1 MNEWLRQLLNQIKTL
16 WGKWNLTQKIILF
29 SIVGVAVLA
38 VILIALFSSAPT
50 MVPLIGT
57 QITDENN
64 LARIVT
70 VLDEE
75 GVTYN
80 VSPENMI
87 YVEDE
92 PTARRIRAI
101 LIREDLIP
109 PKTDPWAIFDVERW
123 TLTDFERDVNL
134 QRAITRNLEQHILA
148 LDDVDAASVT
158 LVVPRPEL
166 FEEDQ
171 NPVTASVIITPKP
184 GSDITENRKKIEGI
198 VSLIKFAVAG
208 LQDENI
214 VITDQNG
221 LKLNDFAGL
230 EDVDRIEVARREI
243 RTKKELEQQYKA
255 EILKS
260 LQAIFSFNRV
270 EIVKLDINLDMSKQT
285 VNTEEHFPVTM
296 KKDNPRTPF
305 DESEVV
311 PSITLSKE
319 VTEEHFEGT
328 GFNPEGPP
336 GQEGQTPPAYKD
348 LSNLVGKYD
357 QSALIQNE
365 VVNKKST
372 YEEKSPWSI
381 DRITTGVAI
390 DGVWRRVYNEN
401 GQLELNPDGSI
412 KREYTP
418 VSDEDL
424 SKAEALIKGF
434 SNGTAESLNVN
445 DHKHLD
451 QLIQNCDLAI
461 SLVPYTYHV
470 QIAEL
475 CITHKKHMVTT
486 SYVSPAMNALDE
498 RARKVDICILNEIGL
513 DPGIDHMSAMKIIH
527 AVENNGGK
535 VVSFRSY
542 CGGLPAMQS
551 NNSPFGYKFSWSP
564 RGVVMA
570 GKNTGQY
577 LENGKVVFIPGSE
590 LFKYYQIIDIDGVGS
605 FEAYTNRD
613 ALPYKELYGLKDAH
627 TVFRGT
633 LRNIGWCYTMKKA
646 RDLRREPVLPVP
658 FPEPRPGKV

>member
-16 WGKWNLTQKIILF
+16 WGKWSPTQKIILF
-29 SIVGVAVLA
+29 SMVGVAFLA
-38 VILIALFSSAPT
+38 VILIAVFSSAPA

-75 GVTYN
+75 GVTYK

-148 LDDVDAASVT
+148 LDDVDAVSVT

-171 NPVTASVIITPKP
+171 NPVTASIIITPKP

-198 VSLIKFAVAG
+198 VSIIKFAVAG

-221 LKLNDFAGL
+221 LQLNDFAGL
-230 EDVDRIEVARREI
+230 EDVDRIEIARREI

-260 LQAIFSFNRV
+260 LRAIFSFERV

-311 PSITLSKE
+311 SSITLSKE

-357 QSALIQNE
+357 QSTLIQNE
-365 VVNKKST
+365 VINKKST
-372 YEEKSPWSI
+372 FEEKSPWRI

-401 GQLELNPDGSI
+401 GQLEVNPDGSI

-424 SKAEALIKGF
+424 RKAEALIKDAIGYDRDRGDSVTVEHISF
-434 SNGTAESLNVN
+434 GRSDQFRTEDEEFRRQRQLRTTIISVIIGIGAIIFAAILYRLVAKELERRRRLREEELARQHQAMREAALRRAEEEGA
-445 DHKHLD
+445 D
-451 QLIQNCDLAI
+451 I
-461 SLVPYTYHV
+461 
-470 QIAEL
+470 EL
-475 CITHKKHMVTT
+475 SVE
-486 SYVSPAMNALDE
+486 E
-498 RARKVDICILNEIGL
+498 RARME
-513 DPGIDHMSAMKIIH
+513 MQ
-527 AVENNGGK
+527 ENAINIAREHPED
-535 VVSFRSY
+535 VAQLIRTW
-542 CGGLPAMQS
+542 L
-551 NNSPFGYKFSWSP
+551 
-564 RGVVMA
+564 
-570 GKNTGQY
+570 
-577 LENGKVVFIPGSE
+577 LEE
-590 LFKYYQIIDIDGVGS
+590 
-605 FEAYTNRD
+605 
-613 ALPYKELYGLKDAH
+613 
-627 TVFRGT
+627 
-633 LRNIGWCYTMKKA
+633 
-646 RDLRREPVLPVP
+646 
-658 FPEPRPGKV
+658 

>member
-1 MNEWLRQLLNQIKTL
+1 MNEWLRQFLNQITTL
-16 WGKWNLTQKIILF
+16 WGRWNLTQKIILF

-75 GVTYN
+75 GVTYK

-171 NPVTASVIITPKP
+171 DPVTASVIITPKP

-221 LKLNDFAGL
+221 LQLNDFAGL

-260 LQAIFSFNRV
+260 LRAIFSFNRV

-357 QSALIQNE
+357 QSAIIQNE

-424 SKAEALIKGF
+424 SKAEALIKDAIGYNRDRGDSVTVEHIPF
-434 SNGTAESLNVN
+434 DRGDQFGSEDEEFRRQRQTRTTIISVIIGIGAIIFAAILYRLIAKELERRRRLREEELARQHQAMREAALRRAEEEGADV
-445 DHKHLD
+445 
-451 QLIQNCDLAI
+451 
-461 SLVPYTYHV
+461 
-470 QIAEL
+470 EL
-475 CITHKKHMVTT
+475 SVE
-486 SYVSPAMNALDE
+486 E
-498 RARKVDICILNEIGL
+498 RARMEMQEN
-513 DPGIDHMSAMKIIH
+513 
-527 AVENNGGK
+527 AVN
-535 VVSFRSY
+535 
-542 CGGLPAMQS
+542 
-551 NNSPFGYKFSWSP
+551 
-564 RGVVMA
+564 MA
-570 GKNTGQY
+570 REHPEDVAQLIRTWL
-577 LENGKVVFIPGSE
+577 LEE
-590 LFKYYQIIDIDGVGS
+590 
-605 FEAYTNRD
+605 
-613 ALPYKELYGLKDAH
+613 
-627 TVFRGT
+627 
-633 LRNIGWCYTMKKA
+633 
-646 RDLRREPVLPVP
+646 
-658 FPEPRPGKV
+658 

>member
-1 MNEWLRQLLNQIKTL
+1 MNDWLRQLLNQIKTL
-16 WGKWNLTQKIILF
+16 WGKWSPTQKIILF
-29 SIVGVAVLA
+29 SMVGVAFLA
-38 VILIALFSSAPT
+38 VILIAVFSSAPA

-75 GVTYN
+75 GVTYK

-148 LDDVDAASVT
+148 LDDVDAVSVT

-171 NPVTASVIITPKP
+171 NPVTASIIITPKP
-184 GSDITENRKKIEGI
+184 GSDIAENRKKIEGI
-198 VSLIKFAVAG
+198 VSIIKFAVAG

-221 LKLNDFAGL
+221 LQLNDFAGL
-230 EDVDRIEVARREI
+230 EDVDRIEIARREI

-260 LQAIFSFNRV
+260 LRAIFSFERV

-311 PSITLSKE
+311 SSITLSKE

-357 QSALIQNE
+357 QTALIQNE

-372 YEEKSPWSI
+372 FEEKSPWRI

-401 GQLELNPDGSI
+401 GQLEVNPDGSI

-424 SKAEALIKGF
+424 RKAEALIKDAIGYDRDRGDSVTVEHISF
-434 SNGTAESLNVN
+434 GRSDQFRTEDEEFRRQRQLRTTIISVIIGIGAIIFAAILYRLVAKELERRRRLREEELARQHQAMREAALRRAEEEGADV
-445 DHKHLD
+445 
-451 QLIQNCDLAI
+451 
-461 SLVPYTYHV
+461 
-470 QIAEL
+470 EL
-475 CITHKKHMVTT
+475 SVE
-486 SYVSPAMNALDE
+486 E
-498 RARKVDICILNEIGL
+498 RARME
-513 DPGIDHMSAMKIIH
+513 MQ
-527 AVENNGGK
+527 ENAINIAREHPED
-535 VVSFRSY
+535 VAQLIRTW
-542 CGGLPAMQS
+542 L
-551 NNSPFGYKFSWSP
+551 
-564 RGVVMA
+564 
-570 GKNTGQY
+570 
-577 LENGKVVFIPGSE
+577 LEE
-590 LFKYYQIIDIDGVGS
+590 
-605 FEAYTNRD
+605 
-613 ALPYKELYGLKDAH
+613 
-627 TVFRGT
+627 
-633 LRNIGWCYTMKKA
+633 
-646 RDLRREPVLPVP
+646 
-658 FPEPRPGKV
+658 

>member
-16 WGKWNLTQKIILF
+16 WGKWSLTQRIILF

-75 GVTYN
+75 GVTYK

-171 NPVTASVIITPKP
+171 DPVTASVIITPKP

-221 LKLNDFAGL
+221 LQLNDFAGL

-260 LQAIFSFNRV
+260 LRAIFSFNRV

-424 SKAEALIKGF
+424 SKAEALIKDAIGYNRDRGDSVTVEHIPF
-434 SNGTAESLNVN
+434 DRGDQFGVEDEEFRRQRQTRTTIISVIIGIGAIIFAAILYRLIAKELERRRRLREEELARQHQAMREAALRRAEEEG
-445 DHKHLD
+445 
-451 QLIQNCDLAI
+451 
-461 SLVPYTYHV
+461 
-470 QIAEL
+470 AEVEL
-475 CITHKKHMVTT
+475 SVE
-486 SYVSPAMNALDE
+486 E
-498 RARKVDICILNEIGL
+498 RARMEMQEN
-513 DPGIDHMSAMKIIH
+513 
-527 AVENNGGK
+527 AVN
-535 VVSFRSY
+535 
-542 CGGLPAMQS
+542 
-551 NNSPFGYKFSWSP
+551 
-564 RGVVMA
+564 MA
-570 GKNTGQY
+570 REHPEDVAQLIRTWL
-577 LENGKVVFIPGSE
+577 LEE
-590 LFKYYQIIDIDGVGS
+590 
-605 FEAYTNRD
+605 
-613 ALPYKELYGLKDAH
+613 
-627 TVFRGT
+627 
-633 LRNIGWCYTMKKA
+633 
-646 RDLRREPVLPVP
+646 
-658 FPEPRPGKV
+658 

>member
-16 WGKWNLTQKIILF
+16 WGKWSLTQKIILL

-38 VILIALFSSAPT
+38 VILIVVFSSAPT
-50 MVPLIGT
+50 MVTLIGAK
-57 QITDENN
+57 ITDENN

-75 GVTYN
+75 GVTYK

-148 LDDVDAASVT
+148 LDDVDAVSVT
-158 LVVPRPEL
+158 LVVPRHEL

-184 GSDITENRKKIEGI
+184 GSDIMENRKKIEGI
-198 VSLIKFAVAG
+198 VSIIKFAVAG

-221 LKLNDFAGL
+221 LRLNDFVGL
-230 EDVDRIEVARREI
+230 EDVDRIEIARREI

-260 LQAIFSFNRV
+260 LRVIFSFDRV
-270 EIVKLDINLDMSKQT
+270 EIVKLDIDLDMSKRT
-285 VNTEEHFPVTM
+285 VSTEEHFPVTM

-305 DESEVV
+305 DETEVM

-357 QSALIQNE
+357 QSTLIQNE

-390 DGVWRRVYNEN
+390 DGAWLRVYNEN

-424 SKAEALIKGF
+424 SKAEALIKDSIGYDRDRGDSVTVEHISF
-434 SNGTAESLNVN
+434 DRSVQFAAEDEEFRLQR
-445 DHKHLD
+445 
-451 QLIQNCDLAI
+451 QLRTTIISVIIGIGAIIFAAILYRLIAKELERRRRLREEELARQHQAMREAALR
-461 SLVPYTYHV
+461 S
-470 QIAEL
+470 AEEEGAEVEL
-475 CITHKKHMVTT
+475 SVE
-486 SYVSPAMNALDE
+486 E
-498 RARKVDICILNEIGL
+498 RARME
-513 DPGIDHMSAMKIIH
+513 MQ
-527 AVENNGGK
+527 ENAIN
-535 VVSFRSY
+535 
-542 CGGLPAMQS
+542 
-551 NNSPFGYKFSWSP
+551 
-564 RGVVMA
+564 MA
-570 GKNTGQY
+570 REHPEDVAQLIRTWL
-577 LENGKVVFIPGSE
+577 LEE
-590 LFKYYQIIDIDGVGS
+590 
-605 FEAYTNRD
+605 
-613 ALPYKELYGLKDAH
+613 
-627 TVFRGT
+627 
-633 LRNIGWCYTMKKA
+633 
-646 RDLRREPVLPVP
+646 
-658 FPEPRPGKV
+658 

>member
-16 WGKWNLTQKIILF
+16 WGKWSLTQKIILS

-38 VILIALFSSAPT
+38 VILIVVFSSAPT
-50 MVPLIGT
+50 MVTLIGAK
-57 QITDENN
+57 ITDENN

-75 GVTYN
+75 GVTYK

-158 LVVPRPEL
+158 LVVPRHEL

-184 GSDITENRKKIEGI
+184 GSDIMENRKKIEGI
-198 VSLIKFAVAG
+198 VGIIKFAVAG

-221 LKLNDFAGL
+221 LRLNDFVGL
-230 EDVDRIEVARREI
+230 EDVDRIEIARREI

-260 LQAIFSFNRV
+260 LRVIFSFDRV
-270 EIVKLDINLDMSKQT
+270 EIVKLDIDLDMGKRT
-285 VNTEEHFPVTM
+285 VSTEEHFPVTM

-305 DESEVV
+305 DETEVM

-357 QSALIQNE
+357 QSTLIQNE

-390 DGVWRRVYNEN
+390 DGAWLRVYNEN

-424 SKAEALIKGF
+424 SKAEALIKDSIGYDRDRGDSVTVEHISF
-434 SNGTAESLNVN
+434 DRSVQFAAENEEFRLQR
-445 DHKHLD
+445 
-451 QLIQNCDLAI
+451 QLRTTIISVIIGIGAIIFAAILYRLIAKELERRRRLREEELARQHQAMREAALR
-461 SLVPYTYHV
+461 S
-470 QIAEL
+470 AEEEGAEVEL
-475 CITHKKHMVTT
+475 SVE
-486 SYVSPAMNALDE
+486 E
-498 RARKVDICILNEIGL
+498 RARME
-513 DPGIDHMSAMKIIH
+513 MQ
-527 AVENNGGK
+527 ENAIN
-535 VVSFRSY
+535 
-542 CGGLPAMQS
+542 
-551 NNSPFGYKFSWSP
+551 
-564 RGVVMA
+564 MA
-570 GKNTGQY
+570 REHPEDVAQLIRTWL
-577 LENGKVVFIPGSE
+577 LEE
-590 LFKYYQIIDIDGVGS
+590 
-605 FEAYTNRD
+605 
-613 ALPYKELYGLKDAH
+613 
-627 TVFRGT
+627 
-633 LRNIGWCYTMKKA
+633 
-646 RDLRREPVLPVP
+646 
-658 FPEPRPGKV
+658 

>member
-1 MNEWLRQLLNQIKTL
+1 MNEWLRQFLNQIKTL
-16 WGKWNLTQKIILF
+16 WGKWTATQKIILF
-29 SIVGVAVLA
+29 SVVGVAILA
-38 VILIALFSSAPT
+38 VILIVAFSSAPT

-57 QITDENN
+57 QISDENN

-75 GVTYN
+75 NITYK

-92 PTARRIRAI
+92 ATARRIRAI

-134 QRAITRNLEQHILA
+134 QRAITKNLEQHILA

-158 LVVPRPEL
+158 LVVPKAEL

-171 NPVTASVIITPKP
+171 KPVTASVIITPKP
-184 GSDITENRKKIEGI
+184 GSDIAENRKKIEGI
-198 VSLIKFAVAG
+198 VKIIKFAVAG

-221 LKLNDFAGL
+221 LMLNDFQGL
-230 EDVDRIEVARREI
+230 EDVDRIEIARREI
-243 RTKKELEQQYKA
+243 RTKKDLEQQYKA

-260 LQAIFSFNRV
+260 LRTIFSFDRV
-270 EIVKLDINLDMSKQT
+270 EIVKLDIDLDMSKQT

-305 DESEVV
+305 DETEVV
-311 PSITLSKE
+311 PSITLAKE

-357 QSALIQNE
+357 QSSLIQNE

-381 DRITTGVAI
+381 KRITTGVAI
-390 DGVWRRVYNEN
+390 DGVWRTVYNED

-412 KREYTP
+412 KREYTA
-418 VSDEDL
+418 VSEEDL
-424 SKAEALIKGF
+424 KKAEALIEDAVGF
-434 SNGTAESLNVN
+434 SRERGDSVTVEHIPFDRSDQFDSEDEEYRRQRQLRTTIISIIIGIGAIIFAAILYRLIAKELERRRRLREEELARQHQAMREAALRRAEEEG
-445 DHKHLD
+445 
-451 QLIQNCDLAI
+451 
-461 SLVPYTYHV
+461 
-470 QIAEL
+470 AEVEL
-475 CITHKKHMVTT
+475 SVE
-486 SYVSPAMNALDE
+486 E
-498 RARKVDICILNEIGL
+498 RARME
-513 DPGIDHMSAMKIIH
+513 MQ
-527 AVENNGGK
+527 ENAI
-535 VVSFRSY
+535 S
-542 CGGLPAMQS
+542 
-551 NNSPFGYKFSWSP
+551 
-564 RGVVMA
+564 MA
-570 GKNTGQY
+570 REHPEDVAQLIRTWL
-577 LENGKVVFIPGSE
+577 LEE
-590 LFKYYQIIDIDGVGS
+590 
-605 FEAYTNRD
+605 
-613 ALPYKELYGLKDAH
+613 
-627 TVFRGT
+627 
-633 LRNIGWCYTMKKA
+633 
-646 RDLRREPVLPVP
+646 
-658 FPEPRPGKV
+658 

>member
-1 MNEWLRQLLNQIKTL
+1 MNEWLRQFLNQIKTL
-16 WGKWNLTQKIILF
+16 WGKWSLTQKIILF

-38 VILIALFSSAPT
+38 VILIAVFSSAPT

-57 QITDENN
+57 KITDENS

-75 GVTYN
+75 GVTYK

-87 YVEDE
+87 HVEDE

-148 LDDVDAASVT
+148 LDDVDAANVT
-158 LVVPRPEL
+158 LVVPRHEL
-166 FEEDQ
+166 FEEDR

-184 GSDITENRKKIEGI
+184 GSDIAENRKKIEGI
-198 VSLIKFAVAG
+198 VRIIKFAVAG

-221 LKLNDFAGL
+221 LQLNDFAGL
-230 EDVDRIEVARREI
+230 EDVDRIEIARREI

-260 LQAIFSFNRV
+260 LRAIFSFQRV
-270 EIVKLDINLDMSKQT
+270 EIVKLDIDLDMSKRT

-319 VTEEHFEGT
+319 VAEEHFEGT

-348 LSNLVGKYD
+348 LTNLVGKYD
-357 QSALIQNE
+357 QSTLIQNE

-401 GQLELNPDGSI
+401 GQPELNPDGSI
-412 KREYTP
+412 KREYRP
-418 VSDEDL
+418 VNDEDL
-424 SKAEALIKGF
+424 SKAEALIKDAIGYNRDRGDSVTVEHIPFDRGDQFGAEDEEFRRQRQMRTTIISVIIGIGAIIFAAILYRLIAKELERRRRLREEELARQHQAMREAALRRAEEEGAEVEF
-434 SNGTAESLNVN
+434 SVE
-445 DHKHLD
+445 
-451 QLIQNCDLAI
+451 
-461 SLVPYTYHV
+461 
-470 QIAEL
+470 
-475 CITHKKHMVTT
+475 
-486 SYVSPAMNALDE
+486 E
-498 RARKVDICILNEIGL
+498 RARME
-513 DPGIDHMSAMKIIH
+513 MQ
-527 AVENNGGK
+527 ENAINIAREHPED
-535 VVSFRSY
+535 VAQLIRTW
-542 CGGLPAMQS
+542 L
-551 NNSPFGYKFSWSP
+551 
-564 RGVVMA
+564 
-570 GKNTGQY
+570 
-577 LENGKVVFIPGSE
+577 LEE
-590 LFKYYQIIDIDGVGS
+590 
-605 FEAYTNRD
+605 
-613 ALPYKELYGLKDAH
+613 
-627 TVFRGT
+627 
-633 LRNIGWCYTMKKA
+633 
-646 RDLRREPVLPVP
+646 
-658 FPEPRPGKV
+658 

>member
-16 WGKWNLTQKIILF
+16 WGKWSLTQKIILL

-38 VILIALFSSAPT
+38 VILIVVFSSAPT
-50 MVPLIGT
+50 MVTLIGAK
-57 QITDENN
+57 ITDENN

-75 GVTYN
+75 GVTYK

-158 LVVPRPEL
+158 LVVPRHEL

-184 GSDITENRKKIEGI
+184 GSDIMENRKKIEGI
-198 VSLIKFAVAG
+198 VSIIKFAVAG

-221 LKLNDFAGL
+221 LRLNDFVGL
-230 EDVDRIEVARREI
+230 EDVDRIEIARREI

-260 LQAIFSFNRV
+260 LRVIFSFDRV
-270 EIVKLDINLDMSKQT
+270 EIVKLDIDLDMSKRT
-285 VNTEEHFPVTM
+285 VSTEEHFPVTM

-305 DESEVV
+305 DETEVM

-357 QSALIQNE
+357 QSTLIQNE
-365 VVNKKST
+365 VVNKTST

-390 DGVWRRVYNEN
+390 DGAWLRVYNEN

-424 SKAEALIKGF
+424 RKAEALIKDSIGYDRDRGDSVTVEHISF
-434 SNGTAESLNVN
+434 DRSVQFAAEDEEFRLQR
-445 DHKHLD
+445 
-451 QLIQNCDLAI
+451 QLRTTIISVIIGIGAIIFAAILYRLIAKELERRRRLREEELARQHQAMREAALR
-461 SLVPYTYHV
+461 S
-470 QIAEL
+470 AEEEGAEVEL
-475 CITHKKHMVTT
+475 SVE
-486 SYVSPAMNALDE
+486 E
-498 RARKVDICILNEIGL
+498 RARME
-513 DPGIDHMSAMKIIH
+513 MQ
-527 AVENNGGK
+527 ENAIN
-535 VVSFRSY
+535 
-542 CGGLPAMQS
+542 
-551 NNSPFGYKFSWSP
+551 
-564 RGVVMA
+564 MA
-570 GKNTGQY
+570 REHPEDVAQLIRTWL
-577 LENGKVVFIPGSE
+577 LEE
-590 LFKYYQIIDIDGVGS
+590 
-605 FEAYTNRD
+605 
-613 ALPYKELYGLKDAH
+613 
-627 TVFRGT
+627 
-633 LRNIGWCYTMKKA
+633 
-646 RDLRREPVLPVP
+646 
-658 FPEPRPGKV
+658 

>member
-1 MNEWLRQLLNQIKTL
+1 MNEWLRQFLNQIKTL
-16 WGKWNLTQKIILF
+16 WGKWTATQKIILF
-29 SIVGVAVLA
+29 SVVGVAVLA
-38 VILIALFSSAPT
+38 VILIVAFSSAPT

-57 QITDENN
+57 QISDENN

-75 GVTYN
+75 NITYK

-92 PTARRIRAI
+92 ATARRIRAI

-134 QRAITRNLEQHILA
+134 QRAITKNLEQHILA

-158 LVVPRPEL
+158 LVVPKAEL

-171 NPVTASVIITPKP
+171 KPVTASVIITPKP
-184 GSDITENRKKIEGI
+184 GSDIAENRKKIEGI
-198 VSLIKFAVAG
+198 VKIIKFAVAG

-221 LKLNDFAGL
+221 LMLNDFQGL
-230 EDVDRIEVARREI
+230 EDVDRIEIARREI
-243 RTKKELEQQYKA
+243 RTKKDLEQQYKA

-260 LQAIFSFNRV
+260 LRTIFSFDRV
-270 EIVKLDINLDMSKQT
+270 EIVKLDIDLDMSKQT

-305 DESEVV
+305 DETEVV

-357 QSALIQNE
+357 QSSLIQNE

-381 DRITTGVAI
+381 KRITTGVAI
-390 DGVWRRVYNEN
+390 DGVWRTVYNED

-412 KREYTP
+412 KREYTA
-418 VSDEDL
+418 VSEEDL
-424 SKAEALIKGF
+424 KKAEALIEDAVGF
-434 SNGTAESLNVN
+434 SRERGDSVTVEHIPFDRSDQFDSEDEEYRRQRQLRTTIISIIIGIGAIIFAAILYRLIAKELERRRRLREEELARQHQAMREAALRRAEEEG
-445 DHKHLD
+445 
-451 QLIQNCDLAI
+451 
-461 SLVPYTYHV
+461 
-470 QIAEL
+470 AEVEL
-475 CITHKKHMVTT
+475 SVE
-486 SYVSPAMNALDE
+486 E
-498 RARKVDICILNEIGL
+498 RARME
-513 DPGIDHMSAMKIIH
+513 MQ
-527 AVENNGGK
+527 ENAI
-535 VVSFRSY
+535 S
-542 CGGLPAMQS
+542 
-551 NNSPFGYKFSWSP
+551 
-564 RGVVMA
+564 MA
-570 GKNTGQY
+570 REHPEDVAQLIRTWL
-577 LENGKVVFIPGSE
+577 LEE
-590 LFKYYQIIDIDGVGS
+590 
-605 FEAYTNRD
+605 
-613 ALPYKELYGLKDAH
+613 
-627 TVFRGT
+627 
-633 LRNIGWCYTMKKA
+633 
-646 RDLRREPVLPVP
+646 
-658 FPEPRPGKV
+658 